1 MFTSMLAH
9 RWCVNITK
17 LIMQIKKCKDIFESS
32 EILNRS
38 TPVLVSKTQFTLKV
52 KITLRLNTFSLWA
65 KKVLKV
71 AF

>member
-1 MFTSMLAH
+1 
-9 RWCVNITK
+9 
-17 LIMQIKKCKDIFESS
+17 MQIKKCKDIIESS
-32 EILNRS
+32 EILIRS